1 VDILKTMPSTVPN
14 IKPKNN
20 RMLTSTSLK
29 THSVWKD
36 SIKYDP
42 YAEVGASASE
52 SRAEGKEQFRTLL
65 KLANTGRQSDDRF
78 WKGPALKGVFPEPMF
93 GYAEETHQAEA
104 KVNLADLS
112 DSSESDSESMDSDS
126 DSRSSDNSS
135 VEERSSKKRKRSDK
149 KSKKRKKSKSK
160 KRKRDK
166 HEKKRKHKSD
176 KKSKKKKKKKS
187 KKARTD

>member
-1 VDILKTMPSTVPN
+1 MPSTVPN

-126 DSRSSDNSS
+126 RSSDNSS